1 MRKGIGKWFTI
12 GVALVLIMGMSACG
26 KDTSVVDKIAAEQE
40 KTAAE
45 PEKTTE
51 QEKAAAQAATG
62 AKNTL
67 NNPAK
72 NTQNVAD
79 NGQEAAKAEAGGED
93 AAAKSSPGETNSPEE
108 LSSGAGEDTAVV
120 AGSTEKTT
128 QGKAVQKKDAQGKS
142 GEEKSD
148 IDVDLT
154 KLSSTM
160 VYSEVY
166 NMMSKPEDYV
176 GKTIKIEGT
185 YYASYWKDTGKYYH
199 CVLISDAT
207 ACCQNGIEFVWDD
220 NTHIYPDEYPPDNTV
235 IELTGV
241 FGLYEEKGET
251 YCYLKTDDITVH

>member
-1 MRKGIGKWFTI
+1 MKKGIRKWFTI

-26 KDTSVVDKIAAEQE
+26 KDTSVVDKIAADQE
-40 KTAAE
+40 KTAGE
-45 PEKTTE
+45 PEITAE
-51 QEKAAAQAATG
+51 QEKVTKNEKAESQTTRDAE
-62 AKNTL
+62 NTL
-67 NNPAK
+67 NSLTDGTQKASNNAQETSNNAQEASD
-72 NTQNVAD
+72 NTA
-79 NGQEAAKAEAGGED
+79 NGIDLVSPEQKAAKAEGED
-93 AAAKSSPGETNSPEE
+93 AAAKASPDE
-108 LSSGAGEDTAVV
+108 
-120 AGSTEKTT
+120 
-128 QGKAVQKKDAQGKS
+128 GKS
-142 GEEKSD
+142 G

-185 YYASYWKDTGKYYH
+185 YYASYWKETGKYYH

-220 NTHIYPDEYPPDNTV
+220 NTHIYPDEYPSDNTV